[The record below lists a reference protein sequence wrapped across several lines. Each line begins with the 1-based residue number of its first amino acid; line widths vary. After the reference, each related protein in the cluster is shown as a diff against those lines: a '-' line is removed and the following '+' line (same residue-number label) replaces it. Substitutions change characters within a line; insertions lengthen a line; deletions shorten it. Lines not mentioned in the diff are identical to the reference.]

1 MVMASVSET
10 KLIMGVSKNLFTENH
25 MLRDVI
31 MDKDIEIEKL
41 KKVNITIFSK
51 IEDEKNFWEDF
62 LNKQKKNIDSK
73 QEVEDLKQN
82 IDETHEKFMRKE
94 KEFREV

>member
-1 MVMASVSET
+1 MASVSET